1 MLRHGHK
8 GHTWEKGHI
17 MWNGIHLTDAL
28 IVVGTLGAG
37 WLLLHVG
44 YRDGYKEAHRE
55 QELARR
61 WRNQ

>member
-1 MLRHGHK
+1 MN
-8 GHTWEKGHI
+8 I
-17 MWNGIHLTDAL
+17 PYIWNDIYIGDVAILVAF
-28 IVVGTLGAG
+28 LGLG

-61 WRNQ
+61 WRDK